1 MSEIDEQ
8 VRQFCDCWQEMNM
21 IYEDYARSVDIPY
34 TTLYI
39 LSYIARNDGCTQ
51 KAICEK
57 TFLPKQTVNT
67 VITGFYKKGLVTLVE
82 DKNDRRTKL
91 ISLTESGRAY
101 AEKVIPQISAA
112 EREAMESLT
121 EQQRGSLL
129 EGMRIY
135 GKAFRAAMF
144 QKEKS

>member
-1 MSEIDEQ
+1 MDDIDEQ
-8 VRQFCDCWQEMNM
+8 VRLFCDCWQGMNM

-39 LSYIARNDGCTQ
+39 LSYIARNEGCTQ

-57 TFLPKQTVNT
+57 TFLPKQTVNS
-67 VITGFYKKGLVTLVE
+67 VITGFYKKGWVTLVE

-91 ISLTESGRAY
+91 ISLTEEGRAY
-101 AEKVIPQISAA
+101 AQKVIPQISSA
-112 EREAMESLT
+112 EREAMGSLT
-121 EQQRGSLL
+121 EEQRSSLL

-135 GKAFRAAMF
+135 GKAFRAEMF
-144 QKEKS
+144 KK

>member
-1 MSEIDEQ
+1 MREIDEQ

-21 IYEDYARSVDIPY
+21 IYEDYARSVDMSY

-39 LSYIARNDGCTQ
+39 LSYLTRNDAYTQ

-67 VITGFYKKGLVTLVE
+67 VITGFYKRGWVTLVE
-82 DKNDRRTKL
+82 DKNDRRTKF
-91 ISLTESGRAY
+91 IRLTEEGRAY
-101 AEKVIPQISAA
+101 TEKVIPQINAA
-112 EREAMESLT
+112 EREAMGSLT
-121 EQQRGSLL
+121 EKQRNALL

-135 GKAFRAAMF
+135 GKAFRAAMIKN
-144 QKEKS
+144 Q

>member
-1 MSEIDEQ
+1 MNEIDEQ
-8 VRQFCDCWQEMNM
+8 VRIFCDCWQEMNM
-21 IYEDYARSVDIPY
+21 IYEDYASSVDIPY

-67 VITGFYKKGLVTLVE
+67 VITGFYKKGWVTLVE

-91 ISLTESGRAY
+91 ISLTAEGKSY
-101 AEKVIPQISAA
+101 AEKVIPQISSA
-112 EREAMESLT
+112 EREAMGSLT
-121 EQQRGSLL
+121 EEQRGALL
-129 EGMRIY
+129 EGMRNY
-135 GKAFRAAMF
+135 GKAFRAAMLP
-144 QKEKS
+144 KGGK

>member
-1 MSEIDEQ
+1 MDDIDVQ
-8 VRQFCDCWQEMNM
+8 VRLFCDCWQEMNM

-39 LSYIARNDGCTQ
+39 LSYIARNEGCTQ

-57 TFLPKQTVNT
+57 TFLPKQTVNS
-67 VITGFYKKGLVTLVE
+67 VITGFYKKGWVTVVE

-91 ISLTESGRAY
+91 ISLTEEGRAY
-101 AEKVIPQISAA
+101 AQKVIPQISSA
-112 EREAMESLT
+112 EREAMGSLT
-121 EQQRGSLL
+121 EEQRSSLL

-135 GKAFRAAMF
+135 GKAVRAEMF
-144 QKEKS
+144 KK